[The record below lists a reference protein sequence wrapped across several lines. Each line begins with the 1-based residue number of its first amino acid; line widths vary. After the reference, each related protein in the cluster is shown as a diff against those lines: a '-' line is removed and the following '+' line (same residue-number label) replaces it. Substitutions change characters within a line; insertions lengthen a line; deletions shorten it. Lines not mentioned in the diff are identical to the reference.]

1 MEEEK
6 EINSLSGI
14 FDIRQFF
21 SKLIKLWWLFILCI
35 GIGLGYAHYKNQFIQ
50 TVYSA
55 SSLISIKDNSNPL
68 FTSSQ
73 SLTFNWGWNYRQG
86 NYSHSTI

>member
-21 SKLIKLWWLFILCI
+21 TKLIKLWWLIVICL
-35 GIGLGYAHYKNQFIQ
+35 GIGLGYATIKISLYRLFIVQ
-50 TVYSA
+50 V
-55 SSLISIKDNSNPL
+55 L
-68 FTSSQ
+68 
-73 SLTFNWGWNYRQG
+73 
-86 NYSHSTI
+86 